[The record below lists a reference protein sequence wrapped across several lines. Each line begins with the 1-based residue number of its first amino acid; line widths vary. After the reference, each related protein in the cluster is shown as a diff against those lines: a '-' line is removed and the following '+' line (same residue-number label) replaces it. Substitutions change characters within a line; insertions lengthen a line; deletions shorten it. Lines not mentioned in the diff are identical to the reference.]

1 VYDSVY
7 EVHPIDLTIFPW
19 HCYFA
24 FSCSPYFN
32 TIDART
38 KYLFFWEYAVM
49 TSALLWS
56 LCYDECLVLYD
67 TSIRLLLNWGI
78 RRMERWEH
86 YIYMALF
93 LIVNNELRHFGI
105 CNDDL
110 LFPSSNQIFFRALDC
125 YLQKKICSLFEDKLV
140 LSWTLIFFPNIP
152 LNFSFHM
159 SGLFISIVFPLLMSH
174 DYILFKIS
182 FAFVYIWSASLTS
195 LTWNLSVLTSNLSI
209 IALVFISL

>member
-1 VYDSVY
+1 MIPMLWWVLSPLWYFDSTSTELRHSAY
-7 EVHPIDLTIFPW
+7 GTM
-19 HCYFA
+19 
-24 FSCSPYFN
+24 
-32 TIDART
+32 RT
-38 KYLFFWEYAVM
+38 L
-49 TSALLWS
+49 
-56 LCYDECLVLYD
+56 
-67 TSIRLLLNWGI
+67 
-78 RRMERWEH
+78 H
-86 YIYMALF
+86 IYMALF

-110 LFPSSNQIFFRALDC
+110 LFPSSNQIFFHALDC

-159 SGLFISIVFPLLMSH
+159 SGLFISIVFSLLMSH
-174 DYILFKIS
+174 DYILFKIG